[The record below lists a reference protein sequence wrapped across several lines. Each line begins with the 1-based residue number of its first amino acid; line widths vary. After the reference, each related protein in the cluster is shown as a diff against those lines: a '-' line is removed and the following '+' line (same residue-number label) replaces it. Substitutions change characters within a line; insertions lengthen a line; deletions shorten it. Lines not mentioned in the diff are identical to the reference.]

1 MISDFPLTP
10 VQLRRA
16 SYKLKDQMSDYMDK
30 LGEDDDYTIKDFMA
44 IATDYNWSMKNQL
57 LLQEFANGYNNTSR
71 YIQQRMI
78 NVFGALDFDD
88 ETISLL
94 TSPVSMTYPSNG
106 LYLGLRDLAEVVQD
120 WRLKNAPEDVK
131 DDPAAQLRNIRI
143 AYRLADIAH
152 NLHRELKFF
161 NEYDVDH
168 MLNYIQDL
176 MSFVVNRSLMPGDG
190 TRYLA
195 RFAYAV
201 KNIDHYSLEFAL
213 NLYKRLHSEDFTV
226 TDGDLELLTVF
237 DLPSNLNERYNTFA
251 TEETGELCFYGV
263 PLTWIDLE
271 TRERVSAEIL
281 KAAYTGA
288 ELTELLISQ
297 PLFMAYT
304 LASVSEGIYN
314 FALDE
319 DNNPI
324 DFTHAE
330 GKVVVSYKGIPHD
343 LEPDLDKESLKAAML
358 EFDIPFE

>member
-1 MISDFPLTP
+1 MTSDFPLTP

-30 LGEDDDYTIKDFMA
+30 LGRDDDYTIKDFMA
-44 IATDYNWSMKNQL
+44 IATDYHWSMENQP
-57 LLQEFANGYNNTSR
+57 LLQEFANGYNNASR
-71 YIQQRMI
+71 YVQQRMI
-78 NVFGALDFDD
+78 SVFGALDFDD
-88 ETISLL
+88 EIISLL
-94 TSPVSMTYPSNG
+94 TTPVSMSHPSNG
-106 LYLGLRDLAEVVQD
+106 FYLEIRDLAEAVQD
-120 WRLKNAPEDVK
+120 WRLDNAPEDVK

-152 NLHRELKFF
+152 NLHRELKAFD
-161 NEYDVDH
+161 EYDVDD

-176 MSFVVNRSLMPGDG
+176 MSFAVNRSMMPGDG

-201 KNIDHYSLEFAL
+201 KNLDHYSLEFAL

-237 DLPSNLNERYNTFA
+237 EVPSNLNERYDNFP
-251 TEETGELCFYGV
+251 TEENGELCFYGV
-263 PLTWIDLE
+263 PLNWIDLE

-281 KAAYTGA
+281 KAAYPGN

-314 FALDE
+314 FALDK
-319 DNNPI
+319 DDNPI
-324 DFTHAE
+324 DFTHVE